1 MSRGKF
7 KFKKV
12 IKCVYNNLD
21 TQVRSFVKLVTV
33 STLVTVKEKKNGESK
48 NLGDE
53 KLMIKDAE
61 ANETSQDEHNAALE
75 PIDEEKFT
83 QDDKVDAPEEEND
96 KKKIDSIAAM

>member
-1 MSRGKF
+1 M
-7 KFKKV
+7 
-12 IKCVYNNLD
+12 
-21 TQVRSFVKLVTV
+21 
-33 STLVTVKEKKNGESK
+33 VTVKERKNEESI
-48 NLGDE
+48 NLNDDRLS
-53 KLMIKDAE
+53 KIKDAE